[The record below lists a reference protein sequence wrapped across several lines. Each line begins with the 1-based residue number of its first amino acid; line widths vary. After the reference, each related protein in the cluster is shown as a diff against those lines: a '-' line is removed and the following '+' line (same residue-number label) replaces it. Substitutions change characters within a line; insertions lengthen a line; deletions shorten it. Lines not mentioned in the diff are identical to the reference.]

1 MDKNFGDLDHD
12 QELLFLI
19 LDKET
24 ALVRPLLQE
33 LEAAGHCAEQ
43 ASSGREAL
51 SLLEAKP
58 YSGLVTDVDMTDMDG
73 AEFILQARK
82 IQPELLIFVLTA
94 HPTLRS
100 AVAAIKASAADYI
113 LKPASVSTV
122 VKAIFEAIEK
132 KINQRNQLW
141 QMVQNVLHSGD
152 SVQSS
157 PENSPVIT
165 SPRSRVQI
173 VPPIRLEHSRRLVT
187 FTNKPTRAIKLSRG
201 ETAVL
206 SCLMDHPDQP
216 IPISKIAYK
225 AWNYLLDEDEV
236 KQLVR
241 PYIFRLRQKLE
252 VDSKNPQLILTIPRQ
267 GYMFVSTP

>member
-1 MDKNFGDLDHD
+1 MNKNLGDLDHD

-19 LDKET
+19 IDKET

-33 LEAAGHCAEQ
+33 LEEAGHCAEQ
-43 ASSGREAL
+43 ARHGKEAL
-51 SLLEAKP
+51 SLIEAKP
-58 YSGLVTDVDMTDMDG
+58 YSGLIVDVDMDDMDG

-94 HPTLRS
+94 QPTLRS

-113 LKPASVSTV
+113 LKPTTVNTV

-141 QMVQNVLHSGD
+141 QMVQNVLHSSD
-152 SVQSS
+152 SSQSAS
-157 PENSPVIT
+157 ESSPVIS

-173 VPPIRLEHSRRLVT
+173 VPPIRLEYSRRLVT
-187 FTNKPTRAIKLSRG
+187 FTDKPTTAVRLSRG

-216 IPISKIAYK
+216 IPISKIAHT
-225 AWNYLLDEDEV
+225 ALNYFLEEEEA

>member
-1 MDKNFGDLDHD
+1 MNKNLGDPDHD

-19 LDKET
+19 IDKET
-24 ALVRPLLQE
+24 ALVRSLLQE

-43 ASSGREAL
+43 ARNGQEAL

-58 YSGLVTDVDMTDMDG
+58 YSGVVVDVDMDDMDG
-73 AEFILQARK
+73 AEFILQVRK

-94 HPTLRS
+94 QPTLRS

-113 LKPASVSTV
+113 LKPTIVSTV
-122 VKAIFEAIEK
+122 VKAIFAGIEK
-132 KINQRNQLW
+132 RINQRNQLW
-141 QMVQNVLHSGD
+141 QMVQNVLHSSDG
-152 SVQSS
+152 SQATSEGT
-157 PENSPVIT
+157 PAIIT
-165 SPRSRVQI
+165 PRSRVQI

-187 FTNKPTRAIKLSRG
+187 FTDRSTKAIKLSRG

-216 IPISKIAYK
+216 IPIAKIAYT
-225 AWNYLLDEDEV
+225 ALDYFLEEEEA

-252 VDSKNPQLILTIPRQ
+252 RDAKSPQLILTIPRK